1 MCLAARSCLVAVVL
15 CACSRAPAPAPA
27 PAEAKRPAPATNDVR
42 PPPDLQPTPSGLRS
56 VVLRRGTGDR
66 HPQPHDLVEI
76 HFTGWRGDG
85 TEFDSS
91 YGRNAPNQFVVQ
103 ESIKGWSE
111 ALQSMVVGEK
121 RRVWVPPSLAY
132 GDKPNDRLPPGLL
145 VFDLELLKLMERP
158 KPLPAPADLEA
169 PPPKKTASGL
179 AYRVL
184 TKGTGR
190 RHPGP
195 DSVVEVHYTGWGP
208 DGRMLDS
215 SVVRGQPMRMQLNNA
230 GKAWIDA
237 LRPMVEG
244 QKTRF
249 WIPPAMTTSMGI
261 SAPRAVYDVELIAI
275 H

>member
-1 MCLAARSCLVAVVL
+1 MRPAARSCVVAVVL
-15 CACSRAPAPAPA
+15 FACTRAPAPSQ
-27 PAEAKRPAPATNDVR
+27 DR
-42 PPPDLQPTPSGLRS
+42 PPVPSRNSELAPPPGLQPSASGLRS
-56 VVLRRGTGDR
+56 VVLQSGTGAK

-76 HFTGWRGDG
+76 HFTGWKSDG
-85 TEFDSS
+85 AQFDSS
-91 YGRNAPNQFVVQ
+91 YERNAPNQFVVE

-111 ALQSMVVGEK
+111 AIQSMVVGEK

-132 GDKPNDRLPPGLL
+132 GDKPNDRLPPGPL
-145 VFDLELLKLMERP
+145 VFDLELLRLIERP
-158 KPLPAPADLEA
+158 KPLPAPADLDTPA
-169 PPPKKTASGL
+169 PQKTRSGL

-184 TKGTGR
+184 TKGSGT

-215 SVVRGQPMRMQLNNA
+215 SVVRGQPTRIQLRNA
-230 GKAWIDA
+230 GKGWSEA

-249 WIPPAMTTSMGI
+249 WIPPSLTTSMGI
-261 SAPRAVYDVELIAI
+261 SAPHAVYDVQLIAI
-275 H
+275 R